1 MDAIGN
7 RKVGAVPVLAPI
19 VLAAVVL
26 AAVVLAAAVLA
37 LAVLASAVRAQDAGS
52 REELFG
58 ETIDVRLVEVE
69 AVVTG
74 RDGKRLYGLRPSDFR
89 LRVDGLEVAIEY
101 FDEVRLDREPS
112 STASHRPSSRIR
124 FPEEGVPRTGE
135 TNYLVFIDDYF
146 THRGRRNRL
155 LQNLV
160 EDVRTLAPGE
170 RMAIVRY
177 AGKSLEVISEWTDS
191 KDQLT
196 RALEDA
202 RGRKPAELIRRARH
216 QAIGSATYRARLQSR
231 NIHQVTN
238 AMAASMRAMA
248 DVEGRKLFL
257 PVTTGW
263 NFDPSQR
270 IDNPFEG
277 VSAENAGFLSES
289 STFAGVGQLL
299 DVSGYLNVGLLAP
312 ITDAANLLGYTIYP
326 MHVNG
331 PGNVELTSLW
341 SIAHDTGG
349 GIATRG
355 AAARSPLEPVR
366 EDTQSYYVL
375 AFTPDWEG
383 TNERHEV
390 EVEVVLEGAKVR
402 HRKDFRDLSRSTQRA
417 LRVEEALLVDLTQG
431 DLEVRLGEM
440 RRVKRSVLE
449 VPVSVEIPMD
459 WVTAVPE
466 GEEWRSALEVRIA
479 ALDEWGDRS
488 DMPVI
493 PVTLNGPKPVPG
505 SHSVYQTK
513 VHVRDVRQR
522 LVISITDRYSGEARI
537 AAIDLDP

>member
-1 MDAIGN
+1 MHRDRGN
-7 RKVGAVPVLAPI
+7 RGVGTPKVVPAILVLA
-19 VLAAVVL
+19 VAGFA
-26 AAVVLAAAVLA
+26 A
-37 LAVLASAVRAQDAGS
+37 LAGAARAQETGTD
-52 REELFG
+52 EQPFV

-74 RDGKRLYGLRPSDFR
+74 RDGKRLYGLRPTDFR
-89 LRVDGLEVAIEY
+89 LLVDGRDVEIEY
-101 FDEVRLDREPS
+101 FDEVWLDREPS
-112 STASHRPSSRIR
+112 PVSSRPRSSRTR
-124 FPEEGVPRTGE
+124 FPVDGPPQTGE

-155 LQNLV
+155 LQNLI

-170 RMAIVRY
+170 RMAVVRY
-177 AGKSLEVISEWTDS
+177 AGKTLEVISEWTDS
-191 KDQLT
+191 KDQLI

-202 RGRKPAELIRRARH
+202 RRRKPMELIRRARH
-216 QAIGSATYRARLQSR
+216 EAIGSATYRARLQSR
-231 NIHQVTN
+231 NIRQVTD
-238 AMAASMRAMA
+238 AMAAAMRAMA

-263 NFDPSQR
+263 NYDPAQR
-270 IDNPFEG
+270 INSPFEG
-277 VSAENAGFLSES
+277 VSAENAGLVSES
-289 STFAGVGQLL
+289 STFASLGQLI
-299 DVSGYLNVGLLAP
+299 DVSGYLNAGLLAP

-341 SIAHDTGG
+341 VIAHDTGG

-355 AAARSPLEPVR
+355 AAAPSPLEPVR
-366 EDTQSYYVL
+366 EDTRSYYVL

-390 EVEVVLEGAKVR
+390 EVEVVLSGAKVR

-417 LRVEEALLVDLTQG
+417 LRVEEALLVDLTEG
-431 DLEVRLGEM
+431 DLQVHLGEA
-440 RRVKRSVLE
+440 RRVKRSVIE

-459 WVTAVPE
+459 WVTSVPH
-466 GEEWRSALEVRIA
+466 GDEWQSALEVRIA
-479 ALDEWGDRS
+479 ALDKWGDRS
-488 DMPVI
+488 EMPVI
-493 PVTLNGPKPVPG
+493 PVTLNGRKPEPG
-505 SHSVYQTK
+505 SRSIYQTR
-513 VHVRDVRQR
+513 VQVRDVRQR

-537 AAIDLDP
+537 AAVNLDP